1 MGLRDISITVR
12 RRCAYTATSTLIAA
26 GIILG
31 TPTAAPALPF
41 LDLIFR
47 GIQVIQLSSM
57 SDRQE
62 VRLGGQ
68 INEQLTGQMTLY
80 RDADINRY
88 VDQIGQRLVPH
99 SARPDIPYTFQVVRD
114 DSVNAFATMGGYV
127 YVTTGLIRAADNE
140 AQLASVISHEIAHIA
155 GRHAVEQMRE
165 TAIARGL
172 MTAAGVDQSA
182 LANIGVE
189 LALRRPNSRGDEREA
204 DMLGLANLTTAGY
217 APSAMPAFMAKLISR
232 SSTPAFLSTHP
243 SAGSRV
249 QDLNAAIDPATA
261 NVGDG
266 LNDTAYRSR
275 IRNVPSAS

>member
-1 MGLRDISITVR
+1 MRPSEILTTLR
-12 RRCAYTATSTLIAA
+12 RRWTYWAVSMLVAA
-26 GIILG
+26 GIVLG

-47 GIQVIQLSSM
+47 GIQVVQLSTM

-68 INEQLTGQMTLY
+68 INEQLVNGQVTLY
-80 RDADINRY
+80 RDNDVNRY
-88 VDQIGQRLVPH
+88 VDAIGQRLVPY
-99 SARPDIPYTFQVVRD
+99 SARPNIPYTFQVVQD

-127 YVTTGLIRAADNE
+127 YVTTGLMRAADNE
-140 AQLASVISHEIAHIA
+140 AELASVVSHEIGHIA
-155 GRHAVEQMRE
+155 GEHAVEQMRE
-165 TAIARGL
+165 TAIAQGV
-172 MTAAGVDQSA
+172 MTAAGVDQSV

-204 DMLGLANLTTAGY
+204 DRLGLANLTAANY
-217 APSAMPAFMAKLISR
+217 APSAMPAFMSKLIGR

-249 QDLNAAIDPATA
+249 QDLNAQIDPATA

-266 LNDTAYRSR
+266 LDNAAYQAR
-275 IRNVPSAS
+275 IRNVPS